1 MRESMVFA
9 LLAGDTALGNKL
21 LYVVQ
26 TSAVTRAVQ
35 FYTRMENFLLV
46 HACQSFAVMF
56 VSGTSDKE
64 WLVCLCLFTFAGCTS
79 YCYR

>member
-1 MRESMVFA
+1 V
-9 LLAGDTALGNKL
+9 
-21 LYVVQ
+21 
-26 TSAVTRAVQ
+26 
-35 FYTRMENFLLV
+35 ENFLLV